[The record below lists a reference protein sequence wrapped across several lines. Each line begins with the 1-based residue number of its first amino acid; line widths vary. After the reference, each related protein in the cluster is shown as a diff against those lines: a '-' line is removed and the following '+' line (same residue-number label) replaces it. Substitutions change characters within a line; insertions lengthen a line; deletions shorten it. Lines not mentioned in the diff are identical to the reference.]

1 MLAEIDVS
9 SARAALLHL
18 GIKVRTLK
26 EGTGP
31 PLRRGRTVAIHYTG
45 WLTDGTAFDD
55 SCSESSGKTLSIRV
69 GCGQA
74 IVGWDLVLQTMRAH
88 ERVSVHFPPAVA
100 YRAKGIPH
108 KIPPDSALDFDIWVL
123 GSEGAAAAVDAS
135 LDVAAEGCAVGVRTL
150 SRQGRYNSDAAD
162 RKGQTA
168 LHLASDSGIPGA
180 AEAGIRRHP
189 PLFPICR
196 TPFPP
201 YVRD

>member
-45 WLTDGTAFDD
+45 WLTDGTAFDE

-123 GSEGAAAAVDAS
+123 GSERAAVDAS
-135 LDVAAEGCAVGVRTL
+135 LDVAADGCAVGARTL

-168 LHLASDSGIPGA
+168 LHLASDSGNPGA
-180 AEAGIRRHP
+180 AEAGIRRHAP
-189 PLFPICR
+189 HFPICR

-201 YVRD
+201 CVRN